1 MLRVWVF
8 APSLTFPDIEFSRS
22 LGSRTGFTGPDNGV
36 AYIDLSMKR
45 KRGRKKYENDII
57 TSVPTG
63 TRKDGLEKKDQYGNC
78 GYVDYAK
85 RTCEILRKHAIQRV
99 VEATLAK

>member
-1 MLRVWVF
+1 MLLHSPFLILNSHGPWAREL
-8 APSLTFPDIEFSRS
+8 ASR
-22 LGSRTGFTGPDNGV
+22 GPDNGV

-45 KRGRKKYENDII
+45 KRGRKKYEYDII